1 VIHENGKERPS
12 SNGTFVFMKSQTQ
25 MDDHEPSDLIPL
37 YDGMILSFINYELH
51 VNIKEKD
58 PNEIREEELLK

>member
-1 VIHENGKERPS
+1 
-12 SNGTFVFMKSQTQ
+12 

-51 VNIKEKD
+51 VKILNKD
-58 PNEIREEELLK
+58 SSELEQEAKLLQEIESFA